1 MREHAGNDAVA
12 ARAGIIE
19 DLIAAARIMAA
30 LNLVTAFGHVSARRG
45 DRVLMT
51 PPTALGTVT
60 VDTLVEVPMA
70 ATMLPVGAPG
80 ETWVHLAVYQARPE
94 VTAIARAQPE
104 AALALGAIAS
114 AIPPL
119 HGQGAWLGAAIPIHD
134 DARLLRSIELAR
146 PVADTLGD
154 ADAVVLRGN
163 GAVTT
168 GTSPGHA
175 AARMWLLDLTCRLRL
190 AAGSAAVTLLSPGE
204 VKAWREAAPPLLDR
218 LWAYLQST

>member
-1 MREHAGNDAVA
+1 MGHIPHDGKRIDPGCDSADGALVADLTGLAPELVA
-12 ARAGIIE
+12 AAHVLAKRG
-19 DLIAAARIMAA
+19 
-30 LNLVTAFGHVSARRG
+30 LVTAFGHVSARRG

-134 DARLLRSIELAR
+134 DARL
-146 PVADTLGD
+146 
-154 ADAVVLRGN
+154 
-163 GAVTT
+163 
-168 GTSPGHA
+168 
-175 AARMWLLDLTCRLRL
+175 WLLDLTCRLRL